1 MKRKQLTI
9 TDLHF
14 DVLKLIIVLVA
25 NSSNGAADLAR
36 TLSVSRVFMAFA
48 GDRDILRVVVFDNLK
63 LSRKFQSLQNVKGLI
78 YSCAHAGNISAQ
90 YLLAKTLLLA
100 TSKLLIRE
108 KEYAWLQ
115 ATSTCLCAECRAYS
129 RWVAEEYTS
138 ASSSMVPFLHSR
150 VLRPVSRP
158 SLPHFILVRL
168 FLERCSHDDLLKM
181 RLYLNHYFEY
191 FLGSGGAGFLVLFN
205 CIKKMCIY
213 GDAARCF
220 ERMAKDSIEMKV
232 KAESSAK
239 LSDKGAKGIIAVH
252 SRMIDWSHQC
262 SARQREMEDMLRG
275 RREYDGEPLDFDKI
289 FAALTKEFETT
300 TAVKEECPNDIWY
313 KSPHVVAII
322 FGRLEAMFTENS
334 RVAFENVETNRG
346 FAISLFDQLLP

>member
-1 MKRKQLTI
+1 
-9 TDLHF
+9 
-14 DVLKLIIVLVA
+14 
-25 NSSNGAADLAR
+25 
-36 TLSVSRVFMAFA
+36 MAFA

-63 LSRKFQSLQNVKGLI
+63 LSRRFQSLQNVKGLI

-213 GDAARCF
+213 GDAARY
-220 ERMAKDSIEMKV
+220 
-232 KAESSAK
+232 
-239 LSDKGAKGIIAVH
+239 KGAKGIIAVH

-289 FAALTKEFETT
+289 FATLTKEFETT
-300 TAVKEECPNDIWY
+300 TAVKEECPNDIW
-313 KSPHVVAII
+313 
-322 FGRLEAMFTENS
+322 FNS
-334 RVAFENVETNRG
+334 KACSNILIVKILRAWKNPWRCELGVEFVR
-346 FAISLFDQLLP
+346 